1 MRIALRLLIVLMLS
15 SWRPAGAAQQT
26 SPAPAAP
33 VQTENIGPNQAPPP
47 ASGAVAAAAASE
59 GTMEASQVKEL
70 LHRLW
75 LAEYRI
81 NDLLTEVHP
90 DRWKISET
98 ARASF
103 GESFGALQEQMRAL
117 GGWRGQFEARPDSM
131 YLGYM
136 THASI
141 DAILPR
147 LDGVTRLIMQRE
159 NASLGAQFS
168 QVANQLI
175 DVQQALQPY
184 LSNLLRNQDQVSYAT
199 QTNLAACESRLGAA
213 LRGQSAPAKVIRN
226 VVPEFKGRR
235 VRKPAATP
243 AASPAPAKP
252 QTNPG
257 EPAKKK

>member
-1 MRIALRLLIVLMLS
+1 
-15 SWRPAGAAQQT
+15 
-26 SPAPAAP
+26 
-33 VQTENIGPNQAPPP
+33 
-47 ASGAVAAAAASE
+47 
-59 GTMEASQVKEL
+59 MEAPQAKEL

-75 LAEYRI
+75 LAEYRV

-103 GESFGALQEQMRAL
+103 RESFDALQEQMRAL
-117 GGWRGQFEARPDSM
+117 EGWRGQFEGRPDSM

-147 LDGVTRLIMQRE
+147 LDGVTRLITQRE
-159 NASLGAQFS
+159 NASLGTQFS
-168 QVANQLI
+168 QAGNQLF

-184 LSNLLRNQDQVSYAT
+184 LVNLLRGQDQVFYAT
-199 QTNLAACESRLGAA
+199 QTNLAACESRLGTA

-226 VVPEFKGRR
+226 IVPEFKGRR
-235 VRKPAATP
+235 VHKPSTASV
-243 AASPAPAKP
+243 ASPAPAKP
-252 QTNPG
+252 QTKPAG
-257 EPAKKK
+257 PAKKK

>member
-1 MRIALRLLIVLMLS
+1 MRIALRVLIVLMLIW
-15 SWRPAGAAQQT
+15 WRPAGAAQQT
-26 SPAPAAP
+26 SPAP
-33 VQTENIGPNQAPPP
+33 VQTENIGPTPTPPVTGAPAAPE
-47 ASGAVAAAAASE
+47 GAVEAA
-59 GTMEASQVKEL
+59 QVKEI

-75 LAEYRI
+75 LAEYRV

-103 GESFGALQEQMRAL
+103 RESLNALQEQMRAL
-117 GGWRGQFEARPDSM
+117 EGWRGQFEGRPESM

-147 LDGVTRLIMQRE
+147 LDGVTRLITQRE
-159 NASLGAQFS
+159 NSSLGAQFS
-168 QVANQLI
+168 QAGNQLV

-199 QTNLAACESRLGAA
+199 QMNLAGCETRLGAA
-213 LRGQSAPAKVIRN
+213 LRGQSAPAKIIRN

-235 VRKPAATP
+235 VRKPATP

-252 QTNPG
+252 QTKPG

>member
-1 MRIALRLLIVLMLS
+1 MRIALRLLIVLVLS
-15 SWRPAGAAQQT
+15 SLRTAGATQQP

-47 ASGAVAAAAASE
+47 VTGGVAAAAASE
-59 GTMEASQVKEL
+59 GAMEASQVKEL

-90 DRWKISET
+90 DRWKIPET

-103 GESFGALQEQMRAL
+103 RESFGALQEQMRAL
-117 GGWRGQFEARPDSM
+117 EGWRGQFEVRPDSI

-136 THASI
+136 THALI

-147 LDGVTRLIMQRE
+147 LDGVTPLIMQRE

-168 QVANQLI
+168 KSVNQLF
-175 DVQQALQPY
+175 DVQQALQPH
-184 LSNLLRNQDQVSYAT
+184 LSNLLRNQDQVFYAT

-213 LRGQSAPAKVIRN
+213 LRGQSPPAKIIPN
-226 VVPEFKGRR
+226 IVPEFKGRR
-235 VRKPAATP
+235 VRKPSATP

-252 QTNPG
+252 QTKPG